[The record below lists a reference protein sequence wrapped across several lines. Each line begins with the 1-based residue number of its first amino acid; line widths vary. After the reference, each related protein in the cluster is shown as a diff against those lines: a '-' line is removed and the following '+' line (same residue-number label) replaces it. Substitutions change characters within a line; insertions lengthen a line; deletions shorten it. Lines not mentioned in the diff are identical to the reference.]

1 MTIITETKSYRKPD
15 YEIDEMFINRWSP
28 RSFLDKEIP
37 EEVLLTVFEAARW
50 APSAYNEQP
59 WRFIIAK
66 TKEERERFYPF
77 ISEFNLSWC
86 KKAPVLVLILS
97 KTTRNGEFLQSHS
110 FDAGAAWAHLAL
122 QANKCGLITHPMTGF
137 DFDRARETLE
147 IPEDYAIEALV
158 AIGYQGEKEALSEK
172 LQEREQPNGRRPIK
186 ESLFTGKFGNELK

>member
-86 KKAPVLVLILS
+86 K
-97 KTTRNGEFLQSHS
+97 
-110 FDAGAAWAHLAL
+110 
-122 QANKCGLITHPMTGF
+122 
-137 DFDRARETLE
+137 
-147 IPEDYAIEALV
+147 
-158 AIGYQGEKEALSEK
+158 
-172 LQEREQPNGRRPIK
+172 RR
-186 ESLFTGKFGNELK
+186 LYLC